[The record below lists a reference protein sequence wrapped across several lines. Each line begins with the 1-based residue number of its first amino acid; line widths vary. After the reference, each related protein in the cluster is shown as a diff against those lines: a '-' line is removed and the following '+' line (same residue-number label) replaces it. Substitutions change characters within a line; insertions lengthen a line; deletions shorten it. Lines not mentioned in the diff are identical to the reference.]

1 MDIKKT
7 NSMALSTSVAARG
20 RNNTMLAVA
29 YRISAILFHNG
40 VKHKDLRMLNKLGV
54 CMSPDVIVEF
64 QRKMRESCES
74 KVCHWKEIKTVK
86 VANLLLNEV

>member
-1 MDIKKT
+1 
-7 NSMALSTSVAARG
+7 MALSTSVAARG